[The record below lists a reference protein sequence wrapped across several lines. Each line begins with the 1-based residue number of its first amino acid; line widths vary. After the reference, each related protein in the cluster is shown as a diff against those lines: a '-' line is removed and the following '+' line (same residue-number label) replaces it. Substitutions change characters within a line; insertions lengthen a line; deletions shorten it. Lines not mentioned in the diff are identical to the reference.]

1 MSLTAKEIS
10 QKYDRFARWYDLVEG
25 IPDVLLGVR
34 ELRKQI
40 LQHARGRILEVAVG
54 TGKNLQY
61 YRGSLNEL
69 TAVDLSKGML
79 DGARIRAE
87 KLSLK
92 LSLAVMDAEALSF
105 PDETFDTVVSS
116 LTICTFPDP
125 IAALRQMSR
134 VCKSEGRILLLEHGR
149 SDREW
154 LGRWQD
160 RRDERHARQL
170 GCHWNREP
178 VELVKKAGL
187 EPISVRR
194 TLLGVFHDIV
204 ARPKAHGINETS
216 EMH

>member
-1 MSLTAKEIS
+1 MSLTSKEIS
-10 QKYDRFARWYDLVEG
+10 QKYDRFARWYDIVEG

-40 LQHARGRILEVAVG
+40 LQHARGRVLEVAVG

-87 KLSLK
+87 KLSLS

-105 PDETFDTVVSS
+105 PDQTFDTVVSS
-116 LTICTFPDP
+116 LTMCTFPDP
-125 IAALRQMSR
+125 IAALSQMSR
-134 VCKSEGRILLLEHGR
+134 VCKSEGKILLLEHGR
-149 SDREW
+149 SNREW

-178 VELVKKAGL
+178 VDLLKAAGL

-194 TLLGVFHDIV
+194 TLLGVFHEIV
-204 ARPKAHGINETS
+204 AIPKAH
-216 EMH
+216 